1 MKRIAVLGCGLVGST
16 IVRDLA
22 AEADLQVRAVDLSEE
37 NLAAVASVARVESRR
52 EDLSSGSGIAAASEG
67 CDAVVGAV
75 PGRLG
80 TSMLRTVIE
89 AGKPISDISF
99 APENPLELDALAREK
114 GVTAVVDCGV
124 SPGLSNLAVGRAA
137 AKLDRLEDAVIFVG
151 GLPVERRWPYEYR
164 IVFSATDVIEEY
176 TRPARLV
183 EGGRLVVKP
192 ALSEPEPVE
201 FPGVGTLEAF
211 NTDGLRTLVETVR
224 ATNMKEKT
232 LRYPG
237 HAEKMRMLRESGF
250 FGESPERIGGA
261 DVIPRA
267 LTERLLFR
275 AWRRE
280 EGEEELT
287 VLRVVATG
295 ESAGSRVRYS
305 FDLFD
310 RTDRATGETSMAR
323 TTGYPCSIMA
333 QMLVRGEFRRPGVL
347 PPELFAG
354 DDAVYAKLVSELARR
369 GVHFRETVT
378 EEPAG

>member
-1 MKRIAVLGCGLVGST
+1 MAALSNVERRKGDLGSSAG
-16 IVRDLA
+16 
-22 AEADLQVRAVDLSEE
+22 VRA
-37 NLAAVASVARVESRR
+37 A
-52 EDLSSGSGIAAASEG
+52 IEG

-80 TSMLRTVIE
+80 TAMLRTVID
-89 AGKPISDISF
+89 AGLPISDISF
-99 APENPLELDALAREK
+99 APENPLDLDALAREK

-137 AKLDRLEDAVIFVG
+137 AKLGHLDDAVIFVG
-151 GLPVERRWPYEYR
+151 GIPVERRWPYEYR

-183 EGGRLVVKP
+183 EGGAIVVKP

-201 FPGVGTLEAF
+201 FPGIGTLEAF
-211 NTDGLRTLVETVR
+211 NTDGLRTLVQTVK

-237 HAEKMRMLRESGF
+237 HADRMRMLRETGF
-250 FGESPERIGGA
+250 FSDSPERLRGGE
-261 DVIPRA
+261 VIPRE

-275 AWRRE
+275 AWLRG
-280 EGEEELT
+280 EGEPELT
-287 VLRVVATG
+287 VLRVVASG
-295 ESAGSRVRYS
+295 RAAGARVRYT

-310 RTDRATGETSMAR
+310 RTDPETGETSMAR
-323 TTGYPCSIMA
+323 TTGFPCSIMA
-333 QMLVRGEFRRPGVL
+333 RMLVRGELRRPGVL

-354 DDAVYAKLVSELARR
+354 DDRVYAKLIAELARR

-378 EEPAG
+378 NEP